1 MSYLFHVSPVAPPSY
16 DVCSVTSVPLWGRD
30 HTCSSPRQ
38 RRRRAAAVGPPRGGL
53 CGPHSPAAGHLS
65 QFHAQSHRLIIFQL
79 KSISYQQHV
88 SKPSSLNW
96 IGKTWEVTPLLQLHI
111 AAPISTCPT
120 SLSLLR
126 FPPPS
131 LTFSRLWGSTCSK
144 RRTAPT
150 LPSRAACRMSPP
162 QRGRNSGSLAV
173 ADHSNP
179 VSKVLNSFFMY
190 NLYVLYVL

>member
-30 HTCSSPRQ
+30 HPCSSPRQ
-38 RRRRAAAVGPPRGGL
+38 RRRRPAAPGPLPGGL
-53 CGPHSPAAGHLS
+53 HRPHSPAARHLS

-96 IGKTWEVTPLLQLHI
+96 IGKTWEVTPLQLHI
-111 AAPISTCPT
+111 AAPTTCPT

-126 FPPPS
+126 FPPS
-131 LTFSRLWGSTCSK
+131 SSTFTRLWGSTCSK

-179 VSKVLNSFFMY
+179 VSKVLCFLMY
-190 NLYVLYVL
+190 LYYILY